1 MLKIVLCGWLA
12 LAAPGLD
19 AQDGPKEKIKEAAA
33 EVGHAVRKGA
43 EEVKEAGKKVGHAVK
58 EGAVAAKEGVKQ
70 GARKVGEAVGKKGD
84 QPAKQE

>member
-43 EEVKEAGKKVGHAVK
+43 EEVKEAGK
-58 EGAVAAKEGVKQ
+58 EGVKQ